1 MILVLSLATHIL
13 KLEQQRLAWPLHK
26 DEAQIHKMLKKKGG
40 EMILE
45 RNLDTSKGMKKTRNG
60 KCVNKYKTLSL
71 LFKKI
76 LTA

>member
-40 EMILE
+40 GNDTREKFGYIQ
-45 RNLDTSKGMKKTRNG
+45 RNEEDQKR
-60 KCVNKYKTLSL
+60 
-71 LFKKI
+71 
-76 LTA
+76 